1 MLTDFTDQLDISFRL
16 LLAAILG
23 AVIGFERE
31 IHDHPAGMRTH
42 LLVSLGSGIFTVL
55 SIVAFSGPVAPNGSI
70 PTDSSRV
77 ASQIVSG
84 IGFLGAGAILKYG
97 TSVRGLTTA
106 ASLWATAAV
115 GMACGAGSW
124 VIAAVG
130 TAIVVFSLWPLNLV
144 INRMRGQTPH
154 ALRVRVRSGRLDVLG
169 EITRILAV
177 NRVEIGEIN
186 TQRLG
191 KGHYEIELQLRRP
204 PNVSQ
209 HEIVQLIDAV
219 DDVEIVETDAG
230 AE

>member
-1 MLTDFTDQLDISFRL
+1 MLTEFTDQLDISFRL
-16 LLAAILG
+16 LLAAFLG
-23 AVIGFERE
+23 AIIGFERE

-144 INRMRGQTPH
+144 INRMRGETPH
-154 ALRVRVRSGRLDVLG
+154 ALRVRVKSGRLDVLG

-219 DDVEIVETDAG
+219 DDVEILETDAG
-230 AE
+230 TE

>member
-1 MLTDFTDQLDISFRL
+1 MPTDFTDQLDISFRL
-16 LLAAILG
+16 LLAALLG

-124 VIAAVG
+124 IIAAVG

-144 INRMRGQTPH
+144 INRMRGETTHP
-154 ALRVRVRSGRLDVLG
+154 LRVRVRSGRLDVLG

-204 PNVSQ
+204 PSVSQ

-219 DDVEIVETDAG
+219 DDVEILETDAG
-230 AE
+230 TE